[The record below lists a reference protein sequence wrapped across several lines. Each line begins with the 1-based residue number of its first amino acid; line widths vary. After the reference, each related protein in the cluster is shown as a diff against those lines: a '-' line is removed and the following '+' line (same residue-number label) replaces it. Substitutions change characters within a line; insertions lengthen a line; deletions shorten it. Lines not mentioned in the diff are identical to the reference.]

1 MDCTRFRTGKSA
13 PSRHLAA
20 AMTAAR
26 RCSNNRPLHI
36 WFAGSSG
43 TCQAIRAGTRMAGL
57 RRAAF
62 WRQLGFPNCA
72 LATKARMEKRR
83 QRKQFEELE
92 ALQQPRSPY
101 RRRAERKDGTTSYS
115 ALAARGPAPASS
127 AKPSFKS
134 SEEG

>member
-1 MDCTRFRTGKSA
+1 
-13 PSRHLAA
+13 
-20 AMTAAR
+20 
-26 RCSNNRPLHI
+26 
-36 WFAGSSG
+36 
-43 TCQAIRAGTRMAGL
+43 
-57 RRAAF
+57 
-62 WRQLGFPNCA
+62 
-72 LATKARMEKRR
+72 MEKRR

-134 SEEG
+134 SEEGLEQDFNSLHAQREGWARHCGNYIKDGLVPRFTRTHK